1 MKLPF
6 VPLRLRPPR
15 LHFTSMPRF
24 RVKLARDQDLYVHH
38 HLGLGDMIHCNGLV
52 RSLLEE
58 LHDRNRL
65 FVFCKERYATMVEWM
80 YRDESRIKV
89 LPIDDQK
96 KEHSEVWRILQ
107 KHNSTNFLS
116 VGHRSLKRL
125 AAKHPHLFFD
135 QLFYLQLDLPYEYR
149 YTKCYWQRDLDEEER
164 VYRKLAPQAPFAFVH
179 DDVSRGFVINTE
191 SIHLPIVRNEISE
204 SIFHLGLLLERAT
217 EIHCMESSIRCMME
231 SLELSRSKLYYHNF
245 RCTRPLG
252 TATRQRWMEV
262 GYELARPAGM
272 PE

>member
-1 MKLPF
+1 
-6 VPLRLRPPR
+6 
-15 LHFTSMPRF
+15 
-24 RVKLARDQDLYVHH
+24 
-38 HLGLGDMIHCNGLV
+38 
-52 RSLLEE
+52 
-58 LHDRNRL
+58 
-65 FVFCKERYATMVEWM
+65 
-80 YRDESRIKV
+80 
-89 LPIDDQK
+89 
-96 KEHSEVWRILQ
+96 
-107 KHNSTNFLS
+107 
-116 VGHRSLKRL
+116 
-125 AAKHPHLFFD
+125 
-135 QLFYLQLDLPYEYR
+135 LDLPYEYR